1 MVFIIGDGS
10 CSCLELA
17 DIMGGNEGF
26 VVGGRKFVGDFSE
39 RKNGIESEGKFTR
52 ASKMGDGKRRVG
64 AMITSVCEHKN
75 CHMPILC
82 QVAKLV
88 KNALRTLGKL
98 GRENVRDVV
107 DNNHRCAVDEDCVL
121 NGLKFL
127 LDSVRGRVGC
137 VEAEPNIADISVVAN
152 ECFFFG
158 GVA

>member
-26 VVGGRKFVGDFSE
+26 AVGGRKFVGDFSE

-98 GRENVRDVV
+98 GREDVRDVV
-107 DNNHRCAVDEDCVL
+107 DNNHWCAVDEDCVL

-127 LDSVRGRVGC
+127 LDSVRG
-137 VEAEPNIADISVVAN
+137 
-152 ECFFFG
+152 
-158 GVA
+158 